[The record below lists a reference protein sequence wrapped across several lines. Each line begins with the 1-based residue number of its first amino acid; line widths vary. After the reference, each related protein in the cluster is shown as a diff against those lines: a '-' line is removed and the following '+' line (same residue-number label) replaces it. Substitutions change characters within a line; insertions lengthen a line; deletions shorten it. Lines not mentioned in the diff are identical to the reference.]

1 MAKQNIK
8 IKKSEDSPESTE
20 LLASSKIKVAEGFGK
35 LLNSPLNDRAV
46 IVLLHDA
53 IGQGNISKNQIRLV
67 LDNLRKLR
75 AWYIK
80 N

>member
-1 MAKQNIK
+1 LAANI
-8 IKKSEDSPESTE
+8 
-20 LLASSKIKVAEGFGK
+20 IKVAEGFEK
-35 LLNSPLNDRAV
+35 LLTSPLNDRAI

-53 IGQGNISKNQIRLV
+53 IGAGNISKNQIRLV
-67 LDNLRKLR
+67 LDNLRKLK

>member
-1 MAKQNIK
+1 MHVK
-8 IKKSEDSPESTE
+8 IKKSEDNPESTE
-20 LLASSKIKVAEGFGK
+20 LLAANIIKVAEGFEK
-35 LLNSPLNDRAV
+35 LLKSPLNDRAL

-53 IGQGNISKNQIRLV
+53 IGQGNISKSQIRLV
-67 LDNLRKLR
+67 LDNLRKLK